1 VIVQTVIAVVEIPAA
16 REIVAA
22 IVLKLFVEI

>member
-1 VIVQTVIAVVEIPAA
+1 MIVQTVIAVVEIPAA